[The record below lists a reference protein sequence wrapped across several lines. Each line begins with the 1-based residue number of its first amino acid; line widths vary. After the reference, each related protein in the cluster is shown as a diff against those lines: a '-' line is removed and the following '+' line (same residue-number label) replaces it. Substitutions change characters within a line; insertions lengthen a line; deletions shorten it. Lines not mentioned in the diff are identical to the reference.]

1 LDFDADAGTLTVT
14 GMVVRVAGKGL
25 ERISETK
32 SDAGRRT
39 IPLPR
44 FAIDALQ
51 ARRGRPY
58 VGEQAASGTANVAFL
73 FPG

>member
-14 GMVVRVAGKGL
+14 GKVVRVAGKGL

-32 SDAGRRT
+32 SDAGKRT
-39 IPLPR
+39 IRLPR

-51 ARRGRPY
+51 ARRGRPD
-58 VGEQAASGTANVAFL
+58 VGEQAASSTANVAFL